1 MRIYKYISLFFILIT
16 LASCSKEPPIL
27 QQKTVFDNA
36 AWNRFEYLE
45 YSPMI
50 IDNSTPYIF
59 TLRVECTE
67 DYPYN
72 FLKIQ
77 LDKTSKDGE
86 EYVKVFSI
94 PVKDQ
99 NGVFLEEAQ
108 DGIYHVTA
116 ILTRQMY
123 FSSPGKYQINIEEL
137 MPPYYLKGVK
147 SAEFIIEKRIE

>member
-1 MRIYKYISLFFILIT
+1 M
-16 LASCSKEPPIL
+16 ASCTQEPPIL

-36 AWNRFEYLE
+36 AWNRFHYLE
-45 YSPMI
+45 YKPKI
-50 IDNSTPYIF
+50 IDNSAPYIF
-59 TLRVECTE
+59 TLKMELTKE
-67 DYPYN
+67 YPYN

-77 LDKTSKDGE
+77 LDKTSNDGE
-86 EYVKVFSI
+86 EYVKIFSI

-99 NGVFLEEAQ
+99 DGKFLEEPQ
-108 DGIYHVTA
+108 DGIYHVSA

-147 SAEFIIEKRIE
+147 SAEFIIQKRSE